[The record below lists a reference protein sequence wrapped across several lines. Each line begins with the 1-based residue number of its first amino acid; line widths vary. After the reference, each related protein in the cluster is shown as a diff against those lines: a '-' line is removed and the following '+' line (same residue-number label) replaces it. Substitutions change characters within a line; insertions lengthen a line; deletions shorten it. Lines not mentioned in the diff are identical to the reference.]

1 MRIAPIGLAA
11 VIAAMLCSTV
21 LTAARAQEF
30 YAAKTIRMYVGFAP
44 GGGYDIYA
52 RALAR
57 YMGGFIPGRPTIVT
71 ENMPGAGGLRLANFM
86 AQVAPQDGLALA
98 VISEG
103 GLLEQLYGNPAVQFD
118 AAKFGWFGRMVS
130 STSLYFTWHAS
141 PTKSF
146 ADLRQRKTPFGST
159 GAGNTDMFPKAMNKL
174 AGAQFGI
181 IAGYQGSNE
190 IYLAVE
196 RGEVEAA
203 VGHYVTLRNTKQ
215 DWLRDGK
222 ITPIVVVS
230 PTRLVDLPNVPTMA
244 EMGLTAEDRSVL
256 ALLSEAQLGRSYH
269 TPPNVPAE
277 RVALLR
283 KAFMATMQDDAF
295 LKDAKQQKLVLE
307 IMSGEETQ
315 QTVERL
321 LSTPKAI
328 VQKAL
333 EAVK

>member
-1 MRIAPIGLAA
+1 MHIVRITLTGLIAA
-11 VIAAMLCSTV
+11 VFCVMGSIAAS
-21 LTAARAQEF
+21 AQDF
-30 YAAKTIRMYVGFAP
+30 YAGKTMKIYVGFAP

-57 YMGGFIPGRPTIVT
+57 YMGNSIPGKPTIVT

-86 AQVAPQDGLALA
+86 AQAAPKDGLDLA

-103 GLLEQLYGNPAVQFD
+103 GVLEQVYGNPAVQFD
-118 AAKFGWFGRMVS
+118 AAKFGWIGRMVS
-130 STSLYFTWHAS
+130 STSLYFTWHTS

-146 ADLRQRKTPFGST
+146 EDLRQRKTTFGST

-174 AGAQFGI
+174 AGAQFNI

-222 ITPIVVVS
+222 INPIVVVS
-230 PTRLVDLPNVPTMA
+230 PKRVADLPNVPTMA
-244 EMGLTAEDRSVL
+244 EMGKTAEDRSVL

-269 TPPNVPAE
+269 TTPNVPAE
-277 RVALLR
+277 RIAILR
-283 KAFMATMQDDAF
+283 KAFMDTMQDPEF
-295 LKDAKQQKLVLE
+295 LKYAEQQKLVLE
-307 IMSGEETQ
+307 IMNGEETQ
-315 QTVERL
+315 QTVEHL

-328 VQKAL
+328 AQKAFQ
-333 EAVK
+333 AVN